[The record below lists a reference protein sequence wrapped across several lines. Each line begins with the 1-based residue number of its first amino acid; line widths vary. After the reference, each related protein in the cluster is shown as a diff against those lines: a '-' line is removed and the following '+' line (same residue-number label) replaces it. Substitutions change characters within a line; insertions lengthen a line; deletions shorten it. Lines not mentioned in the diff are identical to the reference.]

1 MLCIED
7 GQMVG
12 SKVNG
17 AGICERTSE
26 SHSHICPQYNNVR
39 RTKIQL
45 GGQKRKRNQPGANQ
59 YYLPTYLPTYLPN
72 QNSKPKE
79 SKYAS

>member
-39 RTKIQL
+39 LDKDTVRRTKKEKKPAW
-45 GGQKRKRNQPGANQ
+45 GQPV
-59 YYLPTYLPTYLPN
+59 LPTYLPTYLPN

-79 SKYAS
+79 SNYAS